1 MIKKIFKLFKKKK
14 IKKNLIKENL
24 EKKPKKAEVINF
36 INKSKNQS
44 KIQTE
49 KMEIKKMDNLAK
61 ELVENYL
68 RASKKSFL
76 DMGYCFYLF
85 LFRLLQR
92 MIFQF
97 SYPLY
102 RHYLKATS
110 KEVLHNHK
118 EWLHEFK
125 EWDQAPTEGKL
136 IGEKRKDDENETLH

>member
-24 EKKPKKAEVINF
+24 EKKKKKAEVINF

-136 IGEKRKDDENETLH
+136 IGEKKSDNENDTLH

>member
-14 IKKNLIKENL
+14 RIKKKEIKRNG
-24 EKKPKKAEVINF
+24 KKAEVINF
-36 INKSKNQS
+36 INKSKDNH
-44 KIQTE
+44 KIHTE
-49 KMEIKKMDNLAK
+49 KMETNKMDDLAK
-61 ELVENYL
+61 ELVETYL
-68 RASKKSFL
+68 KASRKSFL

-102 RHYLKATS
+102 RHYLKATT
-110 KEVLHNHK
+110 KEILNNHK

-125 EWDQAPTEGKL
+125 EWDEAPKEGKL
-136 IGEKRKDDENETLH
+136 IGEKKTDNEIDTLH